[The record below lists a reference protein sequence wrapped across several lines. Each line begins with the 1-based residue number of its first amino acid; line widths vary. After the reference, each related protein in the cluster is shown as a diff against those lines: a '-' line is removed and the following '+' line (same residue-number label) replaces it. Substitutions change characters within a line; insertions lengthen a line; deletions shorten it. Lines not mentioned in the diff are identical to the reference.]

1 MTAREKLLTF
11 ITHYVNNE
19 TAAKILERLD
29 QLLRNGYSI
38 TTAACTIASKWD
50 ESKHPRDDDG
60 KFAENGGSTNNRTD
74 RASVPTDRDR
84 VMRERSDETRLRLDI
99 DDAVRV
105 FKKKPTKRTRDTDD
119 ATVTE
124 HRRRAKEG
132 RSLDD
137 CRRRQTLAHDAY
149 RKAKKERSPDVAER
163 RDEWMESK
171 RETRRAEKN
180 EREFKDATRRIRH
193 YNELAAE
200 VEDEIDLIEEKYSV
214 EQFQPLRWPETQDA
228 DHDRERYAELLRE
241 RKRLE
246 KITSAVFDDEDG
258 EED

>member
-50 ESKHPRDDDG
+50 ESKHPRDEDG
-60 KFAENGGSTNNRTD
+60 KFADGGGGRNTVARVIGNSD
-74 RASVPTDRDR
+74 HDR
-84 VMRERSDETRLRLDI
+84 VMRERQAEFETTLDE
-99 DDAVRV
+99 AARV
-105 FKKKPTKRTRDTDD
+105 FKKKPTKRTRDEDD
-119 ATVTE
+119 ETVTE

-132 RSLDD
+132 RSLED
-137 CRRRQTLAHDAY
+137 CRRRVKLAREAY
-149 RKAKKERSPDVAER
+149 EKAKKKRSPDTAER
-163 RDEWMESK
+163 RDEWMEAK

-180 EREFKDATRRIRH
+180 EREFKDASRRIRH
-193 YNELAAE
+193 YNELAAD
-200 VEDEIDLIEEKYSV
+200 VEDEIDLIEEKYGV
-214 EQFQPLRWPETQDA
+214 EPFKPLRFPESEEGDY
-228 DHDRERYAELLRE
+228 DRDRLNKLLRE
-241 RKRLE
+241 RKRLD
-246 KITSAVFDDEDG
+246 KITSAVFNDEDDDE